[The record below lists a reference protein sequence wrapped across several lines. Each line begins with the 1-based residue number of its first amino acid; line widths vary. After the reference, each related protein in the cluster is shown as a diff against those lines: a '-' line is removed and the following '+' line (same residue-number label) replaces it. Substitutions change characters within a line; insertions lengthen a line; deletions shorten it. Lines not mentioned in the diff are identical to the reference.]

1 MAFIPAIVAAGASIA
16 SAASAAAPVLG
27 TIGTIAGAAGTVMSG
42 VAAGKAA
49 DYQAK
54 VAENNAKTAEQNAAY
69 SAHAGVTQAENASKR
84 EAAKGAAIKAAM
96 AANGVDVN
104 TGSDLDVT
112 QSQRQEGLLNTQNVE
127 QNALLQ
133 VYGYRTQAT
142 NYQAQAELDKQTA
155 HDAPIGAAFGAA
167 GSLLSN
173 AKATGFGGGGLGGGG
188 TVAGAPTVAAAQ
200 TGNDM
205 ILNTTYTGPAGIGSR

>member
-1 MAFIPAIVAAGASIA
+1 MAFIPAIVAGVAA
-16 SAASAAAPVLG
+16 AASSVGPVLG
-27 TIGTIAGAAGTVMSG
+27 TVGTIASAAGTVMEG
-42 VAAGKAA
+42 IAKGRAA

-54 VAENNAKTAEQNAAY
+54 VAENNAKTSEQNAAY
-69 SAHAGVTQAENASKR
+69 AAHAGETQAENASKK

-112 QSQRQEGLLNTQNVE
+112 KSQREEGLLNAQNVN
-127 QNALLQ
+127 QNAQLQ

-142 NYQAQAELDKQTA
+142 NFEAQAQLDKQEA
-155 HDAPIGAAFGAA
+155 SQAPIGAAFGAV

-173 AKATGFGGGGLGGGG
+173 AKSIGGGNGIGGGG
-188 TVAGAPTVAAAQ
+188 TVAGAPTVAAPQ
-200 TGNDM
+200 TGNDLL
-205 ILNTTYTGPAGIGSR
+205 LNSTYTGPAGIGMR